1 MNKTLKELGEDYLAN
16 VTIKEEQIKDCSIRL
31 KEASRKNNLDE
42 IYRLRT
48 LLKLF
53 YIQKNDLLEN
63 ANILINYYI

>member
-1 MNKTLKELGEDYLAN
+1 MNKTLKELGEDYLEN
-16 VTIKEEQIKDCSIRL
+16 VSIKEAQIKDCSIRL
-31 KEASRKNNLDE
+31 REASRKNNLDE